1 MAFRGR
7 GPPRQQT
14 GSPHEDAEGQEGEA
28 LSLHYEAPSQ
38 QAGCLL
44 ILIGTTD
51 NLVTPSTLPW

>member
-1 MAFRGR
+1 MKMRRARKR
-7 GPPRQQT
+7 
-14 GSPHEDAEGQEGEA
+14 EA